1 MESIQSDVFT
11 NEQIQLIRQE
21 WAEILKPL
29 KEFMT
34 VDELAD
40 YLGLSKSAVYKITSK
55 KEIPFYNP
63 GGKKIYFKRIEV
75 DAWIESGRV
84 APDNEVFQQLNQ
96 SSSDSYIND
105 VW

>member
-21 WAEILKPL
+21 WAELIKPL

-34 VDELAD
+34 VDEIAD

-63 GGKKIYFKRIEV
+63 GGKKIYFKRTEV
-75 DAWIESGRV
+75 DAWIEAGRV
-84 APDNEVFQQLNQ
+84 TPDSEVFQQLHQ
-96 SSSDSYIND
+96 PTIDSNINEL
-105 VW
+105 W

>member
-1 MESIQSDVFT
+1 MENIQSDVFT

-29 KEFMT
+29 KEFIT

-75 DAWIESGRV
+75 DAWIETSRV
-84 APDNEVFQQLNQ
+84 APDSEIIEQLNQ
-96 SSSDSYIND
+96 NSINSNINEL
-105 VW
+105 W